1 MKKLLKQWW
10 CLWLSILFVWGGYHL
25 YFQYLSPVDIADSD
39 LYYLDFLLL
48 VLVGSCVCFQLCREY
63 KMKKEIEECITRE
76 DYIEVSDLTHSLGT
90 YEKLA
95 LHNETVY
102 EKEQEQAYQSIQEL
116 QEYISRWSHEIKLP
130 LAALQMMNERN
141 EDVALRG
148 EMKEQCEK
156 LDQLLHTMLTG
167 CKTWNTHY
175 DKSIAPVSL
184 KEIITKSIRHQ
195 SYFLIK
201 ERFTIQQKV
210 GEERVLSDEQWL
222 VYILD
227 QLLHNA
233 IKYHKENP
241 TLTFYTEAMPNCT
254 ILHIRDE
261 GIGIKPEDLQSVFD
275 KGYTGRNVRNG
286 EYRSTGMGLYFVKRI
301 CELLEHSIQIESKEN
316 AYTDVMITFRN
327 HLDYFNVTEM

>member
-1 MKKLLKQWW
+1 MKAILKKWW
-10 CLWLSILFVWGGYHL
+10 CLWTCILLIWGGYHL
-25 YFQYLSPVDIADSD
+25 YFQYLSPMTIKGSD
-39 LYYLDFLLL
+39 LYYLDFLL
-48 VLVGSCVCFQLCREY
+48 VILVGGCLCIQFYHEHNRV
-63 KMKKEIEECITRE
+63 KEIQECVE
-76 DYIEVSDLTHSLGT
+76 QKEYIQTTDLSQALDF
-90 YEKLA
+90 YEILA
-95 LHNETVY
+95 LHNEEIY
-102 EKEQEQAYQSIQEL
+102 EREQEIAFQNISEL

-141 EDVALRG
+141 EDVTLRG

-156 LDQLLHTMLTG
+156 MEQLLHTMLTG

-184 KEIITKSIRHQ
+184 KDVITKSIRHQ

-201 ERFTIQQKV
+201 ERFSINQRISD
-210 GEERVLSDEQWL
+210 EMVLSDEQWL

-227 QLLHNA
+227 QILHNA

-241 TLTFYTEAMPNCT
+241 TLSFYTETASNCT
-254 ILHIRDE
+254 VLHIKDE
-261 GIGIKPEDLQSVFD
+261 GIGIKPEDIQNVFE

-301 CELLEHSIQIESKEN
+301 CDLLEHPIQIEAKEN
-316 AYTDVMITFRN
+316 AYTDVRITFQN
-327 HLDYFNVTEM
+327 HLDFFNITKM